1 MDRALRENWMVQNV
15 NIRIT
20 GMDDKA
26 SGNSGEGALKRI
38 VLLLSDTAPGPW
50 APMFERAWD
59 SHFYM
64 KKRRVTAR
72 GNTLTVNCASD
83 ELQDL
88 INELKKVV
96 AATNAAYNERV
107 ADDLRRQEEKQAKAA
122 EDRQALKDLKDRL
135 KFD

>member
-1 MDRALRENWMVQNV
+1 MSRDV

-26 SGNSGEGALKRI
+26 SGNSRDGALKRI
-38 VLLLSDTAPGPW
+38 VLLLSDTTPGPW
-50 APMFERAWD
+50 APMFDKAWEN
-59 SHFYM
+59 HFCM
-64 KKRRVTAR
+64 TKRKATAQV
-72 GNTLTVNCASD
+72 NTLIVVCAPE

-96 AATNAAYNERV
+96 ASTNTAYNERV
-107 ADDLRRQEEKQAKAA
+107 AQDLRRQEAKRA
-122 EDRQALKDLKDRL
+122 EAMEARQALKDLKDSL